1 MKENKNLK
9 ILINF
14 FNQSKFREAE
24 DSANSVELKKT
35 LAYLYIQHKKIHD
48 SIRIYKKIIHHT
60 NDEQANFYLSIC
72 YANINENKKAEKIL
86 LNLLKKNPKE
96 IRYLF
101 SLAEI
106 NTKSTSSFL
115 IIFLLFGTTT
125 TSKLYIC

>member
-48 SIRIYKKIIHHT
+48 SI
-60 NDEQANFYLSIC
+60 
-72 YANINENKKAEKIL
+72 
-86 LNLLKKNPKE
+86 LN
-96 IRYLF
+96 Y
-101 SLAEI
+101 
-106 NTKSTSSFL
+106 
-115 IIFLLFGTTT
+115 
-125 TSKLYIC
+125 